1 MDWLLKNSKI
11 IYILLFVLVLSDRL
25 NTFLRFSVVYTDS
38 DQTLLWQVAK
48 DLMNGIFHG
57 PCFYGQSYNPVIEPV
72 FALPFL
78 YSGMKLFEAL
88 PLATTILGIFPFLLL
103 SVYLYKRVD
112 ALKGLIPLII
122 LLVLPPEYSMLTSIS
137 RGFVT
142 GIFFAVIGFVLIAYH
157 KSLFARFIGG
167 ISVGIGIYANPNC
180 VLLFPII
187 LPFLIS
193 ERKELLH
200 ILIPSGLG
208 FLLGLSSFL
217 FNAAY
222 YSNHP
227 EMVIHGSP
235 GIQLSSS
242 SFMSIIGR
250 LDSYF
255 NFVTP
260 ILWSAGW
267 ISLSLFVVISIQLWR
282 KKSMPEF
289 FTVLILFSMIVFSF
303 FVSKVSDG
311 TNSVFFSGA
320 RMFLAYPYILIFV
333 FIYWLT
339 TLSLSYKRNVIYI
352 MSILA
357 LVSFGVKLFAFD
369 YFLNNALKGSKNSI
383 VKVIKVNELRNICID
398 LLNFS
403 GGNTDLILAIS
414 KDTPDQVITYG
425 CPCLI
430 QSFPATIQ
438 PLYERRRW
446 LIPNIEEN
454 VYEKVLLHS
463 KDTTIWNNIRLDGL
477 KIIKRNKLNGWL
489 LIENQL
495 NTLDLLYKT
504 GIITAANHHSEQTF
518 NVTEIDTMLT
528 KSPKSNRIKNY
539 INF

>member
-57 PCFYGQSYNPVIEPV
+57 PCFYGQSYNPVIEPI

-78 YSGMKLFEAL
+78 YSGMELSEAL

-112 ALKGLIPLII
+112 ALTGLIPLII

-167 ISVGIGIYANPNC
+167 MSVGIGIYANPNC

-193 ERKELLH
+193 ERKVLLQ
-200 ILIPSGLG
+200 ILIPAGLG

-217 FNAAY
+217 FNTAY
-222 YSNHP
+222 YSTHP

-235 GIQLSSS
+235 GIQLSFS
-242 SFMSIIGR
+242 SFMSTIGR

-260 ILWSAGW
+260 ILWRAGW
-267 ISLSLFVVISIQLWR
+267 ISLFLFVVISTQLWR

-289 FTVLILFSMIVFSF
+289 FAVLILFSLIVFSF
-303 FVSKVSDG
+303 SVSKVSDG

-320 RMFLAYPYILIFV
+320 RMFLAYPFILIFV
-333 FIYWLT
+333 FIYWLNI
-339 TLSLSYKRNVIYI
+339 LPRSFKNSVFYI
-352 MSILA
+352 LILLA
-357 LVSFGVKLFAFD
+357 IVSFFVKIIAFD
-369 YFLNNALKGSKNSI
+369 YFINNALKGSKNSI
-383 VKVIKVNELRNICID
+383 VKVIKVNELRQTCVD
-398 LLNFS
+398 LLNFTD
-403 GGNTDLILAIS
+403 GKIDLILAIS
-414 KDTPDQVITYG
+414 KDTPDQVLTYG
-425 CPCLI
+425 CPCLVE
-430 QSFPATIQ
+430 SFPLTVQ
-438 PLYERRRW
+438 PMYERRSW
-446 LIPNIEEN
+446 LMPEINGNI
-454 VYEKVLLHS
+454 YEKILLHS
-463 KDTTIWNNIRLDGL
+463 KDTAIWNNIHIDELQILARD
-477 KIIKRNKLNGWL
+477 KKKGWL
-489 LIENQL
+489 LIENKL
-495 NTLDLLYKT
+495 KTSDLLHKT
-504 GIITAANHHSEQTF
+504 G
-518 NVTEIDTMLT
+518 LT
-528 KSPKSNRIKNY
+528 P
-539 INF
+539 

>member
-1 MDWLLKNSKI
+1 MDWLLKKSNAL
-11 IYILLFVLVLSDRL
+11 YLLLFILLIFDRL
-25 NTFLRFSVVYTDS
+25 NTFIRFSKEYTDS

-57 PCFYGQSYNPVIEPV
+57 PCFYGQSYNPVIEAV

-78 YSGMKLFEAL
+78 YSGMELSEAL

-112 ALKGLIPLII
+112 ALTGLIPLII

-167 ISVGIGIYANPNC
+167 ISLGIGIYANPNC
-180 VLLFPII
+180 VLLFPLM
-187 LPFLIS
+187 LPFLFS
-193 ERKELLH
+193 ERKVFFQM
-200 ILIPSGLG
+200 ILPVSLG

-222 YSNHP
+222 YSTHP
-227 EMVIHGSP
+227 DMVIHGSP
-235 GIQLSSS
+235 SIQISFNSFLSV
-242 SFMSIIGR
+242 IGR

-255 NFVTP
+255 DFITP
-260 ILWSAGW
+260 VLWRAGW
-267 ISLSLFVVISIQLWR
+267 TSLLLFLIIGNLLWR
-282 KKSMPEF
+282 KKRKPEF
-289 FTVLILFSMIVFSF
+289 YTVIILFFLIVLSF

-430 QSFPATIQ
+430 QNFPATIQ

-504 GIITAANHHSEQTF
+504 GLITAANHHSEQTF

-528 KSPKSNRIKNY
+528 KSPKSNRNKNY